1 MTTKKPVGV
10 NILDITFY
18 KYDEDGNDILNKDGT
33 SKKFRLKSF
42 RCKPLEYLC
51 ETISI
56 DDVEEAKWPIE
67 QQASSALKKTQLNN
81 RIKKWKKQL
90 N

>member
-18 KYDEDGNDILNKDGT
+18 KYDEDGNNILNKDGT
-33 SKKFRLKSF
+33 SKKFRLKSSRF
-42 RCKPLEYLC
+42 KPLEYLC

-56 DDVEEAKWPIE
+56 DDVEETK
-67 QQASSALKKTQLNN
+67 
-81 RIKKWKKQL
+81 
-90 N
+90 